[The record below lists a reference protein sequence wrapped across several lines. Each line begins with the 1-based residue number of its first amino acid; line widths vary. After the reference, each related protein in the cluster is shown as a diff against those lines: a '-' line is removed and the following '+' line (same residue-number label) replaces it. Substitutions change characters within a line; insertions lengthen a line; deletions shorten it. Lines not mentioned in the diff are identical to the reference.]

1 MRINQ
6 RPPDSHQPRHP
17 WSEGVYPPEQTPLQA
32 DVSADVCVV
41 GAGIA
46 GLTTAFCLS
55 TKGANVV
62 VVEAGGVGEGATG
75 RTTAHISNAM
85 DDRFL
90 ALEEMHGEEKARLI
104 VESHT
109 AAIDQIESIVREE
122 SLDCDFA
129 RLEGYLFA
137 ASGKPVEDL
146 DRELD
151 AAHRAGL
158 HAVSM
163 VAKAPLDGFDTGKAL
178 LFPAQAQFHPM
189 KYLLGLYR
197 GITDRGG
204 RIFTGSRV
212 TEVHG
217 EGQAYVKTSSGYTA
231 KADALVVATN
241 SPDILN
247 KGARS
252 ANTSGQVAYTTYA
265 IAATIPGASIPL
277 GLFWDTEDPYHY
289 IRIQR
294 GLGGD
299 LFIIGGE
306 DEKAGQ
312 TNTSSERWRQLEMWA
327 RSRFSS
333 IENFDYRW
341 SGTILETVDRLA
353 FIGHAP
359 EEENVFVA
367 SGDSGHGMTYGTIA
381 GMLLTDL
388 ILERDNPWATLYDPS
403 RITSQHPRQP
413 IRKLA

>member
-6 RPPDSHQPRHP
+6 SPPGSHKPEHPHHP
-17 WSEGVYPPEQTPLQA
+17 WSEGVYPPEQTPLQT
-32 DVSADVCVV
+32 DVSADVCIV
-41 GAGIA
+41 GGGIA
-46 GLTTAFCLS
+46 GLTTAYCLT

-62 VVEAGGVGEGATG
+62 VVEAGDIGAGATG

-85 DDRFL
+85 DDRF
-90 ALEEMHGEEKARLI
+90 AELEETHGEERTRLI
-104 VESHT
+104 AESHT
-109 AAIDQIESIVREE
+109 AAIDQIERIVREE
-122 SLDCDFA
+122 GLDCDFA

-137 ASGKPVEDL
+137 RPGKSTEVL

-189 KYLLGLYR
+189 KYLVGLYHA
-197 GITDRGG
+197 ITDRGG
-204 RIFTGSRV
+204 RIFTASQV

-217 EGQAYVKTSSGYTA
+217 GGQAYVKTSSGSTA

-247 KGARS
+247 SRARF
-252 ANTSGQVAYTTYA
+252 AITGGQVAYTTYA
-265 IAATIPGASIPL
+265 IAAAIPGASIPL

-294 GLGGD
+294 NIGGD
-299 LFIIGGE
+299 LLLVGGE
-306 DEKAGQ
+306 DQKAGR
-312 TNTSSERWRQLEMWA
+312 TDTSRERWRQLEKWA
-327 RSRFSS
+327 RDRFNSVQ
-333 IENFDYRW
+333 NFDYRW
-341 SGTILETVDRLA
+341 SGTILETADRLA
-353 FIGHAP
+353 YIGNVP
-359 EEENVFVA
+359 EEENVFVT
-367 SGDSGHGMTYGTIA
+367 SGDSGQGMTYGTIA

-388 ILERDNPWATLYDPS
+388 ILERENPWASLYDPS
-403 RITSQHPRQP
+403 RITTQP
-413 IRKLA
+413 TRKLA